1 MRIVDACTAGT
12 SRPDL
17 DAMYFSGPRSRPIAA
32 LTSSRQ
38 QERATNTANA
48 ICPSKQI
55 CSACRTVE
63 NARFD
68 VRFQR
73 RLKPITVVMPDRP
86 DQSQVVHRAESL
98 PGSLLQAAP
107 THLSVARVTPPRV
120 SSQGR

>member
-12 SRPDL
+12 STPDL
-17 DAMYFSGPRSRPIAA
+17 DAMYFSGPRSRPIVA

-55 CSACRTVE
+55 CRACRTVE
-63 NARFD
+63 SARFD
-68 VRFQR
+68 VRFQ
-73 RLKPITVVMPDRP
+73 RLKPITVVMPHRP
-86 DQSQVVHRAESL
+86 DQSQVVRRAKSL

-107 THLSVARVTPPRV
+107 THLSVARVMPPRV